1 MLVPGDL
8 VIPRLRRGIKSLYM
22 WSYDEAGPYKIIGE
36 VAKNTVLTVVRIE
49 QFNDPEERTSN
60 EWKNGSCLL
69 LCPSGIT
76 GWTGAGWLKKINK
89 D

>member
-1 MLVPGDL
+1 MLLPGDL
-8 VIPRLRRGIKSLYM
+8 VVPRLRRGIKCLFI
-22 WSYDEAGPYKIIGE
+22 WSYDDTGPYKAIGE
-36 VAKNTVLTVVRIE
+36 IAKNTIMTVFKIDK
-49 QFNDPEERTSN
+49 FSN
-60 EWKNGSCLL
+60 NQLAEEWKDGSCLL